1 MPDAAG
7 RFQDVALTESKLFHH
22 LIHGIDNRWRRVESG
37 QSAFPCGSI
46 FLRRQDVFQ
55 HPELCLPRT
64 CSLVKGFG
72 NTTPANILGKNDL
85 LVRCGE
91 AVFFL
96 TPFQNGDCRIVA
108 VEAFFL
114 VDLLD
119 LVRSKVK
126 GMTVCH
132 WDFGMNIKG
141 LHPAFLRMLPNRGK
155 GCFHLCKFFLGE
167 INKIVKGQCLQS
179 FFGQFF
185 KGRILHTADDL
196 AVCKSF
202 DADIHKVDPCLYFVL
217 VVLCGGVG
225 NTYIGKVSVIRT
237 VLTLILLTAKIINE
251 MLRLVQSIFRQ
262 IRAVDDL
269 KALGRWVKSSNK
281 VIGNRVAV
289 LVLIQ
294 NNAHRHTIV
303 AILLDVLFKAIRAG
317 VLDAFTDLAIRAE
330 IVDPADRF
338 GLDGRFLR
346 GGNHGAGNAFT
357 VLQSVDRYIVPSVG
371 QHCKVGFQAVL
382 RKSYHWD
389 TGVVIDGTSSLCQL
403 KSSPDDLCIISIG
416 FKEITHLIQQKA
428 TRIVCFGFKIRL
440 IELRQSSILWL
451 FSFCCLLD
459 TLHNALRQVLHIEGD
474 LTFGGDMSNVLIV
487 PIDLH
492 GTVPNGQSV
501 AEIAHPDVILD
512 RFFFGLF
519 FSDLQMVIQRVL
531 LHLAV
536 ELSSRHFLVEK
547 RKLRII
553 EHHTLIIKGQDF
565 ILVCAEI
572 DGAAEVVLISLI
584 FRLRLFGRCGR
595 QDFSVPPFFGKLCSA
610 LLLPLQPLRVLCLFL
625 GVQVTVEFYQ
635 LGNTLLHLTPF
646 QVDMGFI
653 VSDSLRDTDT
663 LTVVLLINTGS
674 DDYGISTA
682 PAVFI
687 FQKVGIFLCRQAL
700 LELLIDSHFSLRDAA
715 ATGENSVDDL
725 LRESKSRGLSF
736 LCSCCHQAQLP
747 VDGRQWLHR
756 VLQLPK
762 QPHRFKML
770 GNYAPIIEALRR
782 AGEITALPKLQHIL
796 IGLVA
801 HTPSIAQNDLG
812 IVVVENALDI
822 RNTGVLISGSFKEC
836 PYLVF
841 ACFQVRRGAEDFTN
855 RIIAAKERQA
865 FILVTS
871 VVIV

>member
-1 MPDAAG
+1 
-7 RFQDVALTESKLFHH
+7 
-22 LIHGIDNRWRRVESG
+22 
-37 QSAFPCGSI
+37 
-46 FLRRQDVFQ
+46 
-55 HPELCLPRT
+55 
-64 CSLVKGFG
+64 
-72 NTTPANILGKNDL
+72 
-85 LVRCGE
+85 
-91 AVFFL
+91 
-96 TPFQNGDCRIVA
+96 
-108 VEAFFL
+108 
-114 VDLLD
+114 
-119 LVRSKVK
+119 
-126 GMTVCH
+126 MTVCH

-167 INKIVKGQCLQS
+167 INKVVKGQCLQS

-185 KGRILHTADDL
+185 KGHILLTADDF

-202 DADIHKVDPCLYFVL
+202 DAEIHKIDPCLYFVL
-217 VVLCGGVG
+217 VVLSRGVG
-225 NTYIGKVSVIRT
+225 NADISKVGVVRT

-251 MLRLVQSIFRQ
+251 TLRLVQSIFRQ

-269 KALGRWVKSSNK
+269 KALGRWVKLGDKTVRN
-281 VIGNRVAV
+281 GVAV

-294 NNAHRHTIV
+294 NNTHRHTV
-303 AILLDVLFKAIRAG
+303 VVFLLDVLLKLIRAG
-317 VLDAFTDLAIRAE
+317 VLDAFTDLAVRAE

-338 GLDGRFLR
+338 GLDGSFLR
-346 GGNHGAGNAFT
+346 GGNHGAGNAFAI
-357 VLQSVDRYIVPSVG
+357 LQSVDFYIVPSVG

-382 RKSYHWD
+382 RKSYHLD
-389 TGVVIDGTSSLCQL
+389 TGVVIDGTGRLRQV
-403 KSSPDDLCIISIG
+403 KSSPDDLCIIGIG
-416 FKEITHLIQQKA
+416 FKEVAHLIEQKA

-451 FSFCCLLD
+451 FSFCCLFD
-459 TLHNALRQVLHIEGD
+459 TLHNTLRQVLHIEGN
-474 LTFGGDMSNVLIV
+474 LTFGGDVGNVLIV

-512 RFFFGLF
+512 RLF
-519 FSDLQMVIQRVL
+519 FWLFNSDLQMVIQRVL

-553 EHHTLIIKGQDF
+553 EHYTLIIKGQDF

-584 FRLRLFGRCGR
+584 FRLCLFGRCGR
-595 QDFSVPPFFGKLCSA
+595 QDFSVPSFLGKLCTA
-610 LLLPLQPLRVLCLFL
+610 FFLPLQPLRVLCLFL

-653 VSDSLRDTDT
+653 ASDAFRNTDT

-687 FQKVGIFLCRQAL
+687 FQKICVFLCRQAL
-700 LELLIDSHFSLRDAA
+700 LELLIDSHFPLRNAA

-747 VDGRQWLHR
+747 VNGRQWLHR

-770 GNYAPIIEALRR
+770 GNYAPIIETLCR

-796 IGLVA
+796 IGFVA
-801 HTPSIAQNDLG
+801 HTPTVTQNDLG
-812 IVVVENALDI
+812 VVVVENALDI

-865 FILVTS
+865 FILVAS

>member
-1 MPDAAG
+1 M
-7 RFQDVALTESKLFHH
+7 
-22 LIHGIDNRWRRVESG
+22 
-37 QSAFPCGSI
+37 
-46 FLRRQDVFQ
+46 
-55 HPELCLPRT
+55 
-64 CSLVKGFG
+64 
-72 NTTPANILGKNDL
+72 
-85 LVRCGE
+85 
-91 AVFFL
+91 
-96 TPFQNGDCRIVA
+96 
-108 VEAFFL
+108 
-114 VDLLD
+114 
-119 LVRSKVK
+119 
-126 GMTVCH
+126 
-132 WDFGMNIKG
+132 
-141 LHPAFLRMLPNRGK
+141 
-155 GCFHLCKFFLGE
+155 
-167 INKIVKGQCLQS
+167 
-179 FFGQFF
+179 
-185 KGRILHTADDL
+185 
-196 AVCKSF
+196 
-202 DADIHKVDPCLYFVL
+202 
-217 VVLCGGVG
+217 
-225 NTYIGKVSVIRT
+225 
-237 VLTLILLTAKIINE
+237 
-251 MLRLVQSIFRQ
+251 
-262 IRAVDDL
+262 
-269 KALGRWVKSSNK
+269 
-281 VIGNRVAV
+281 
-289 LVLIQ
+289 
-294 NNAHRHTIV
+294 
-303 AILLDVLFKAIRAG
+303 
-317 VLDAFTDLAIRAE
+317 
-330 IVDPADRF
+330 
-338 GLDGRFLR
+338 
-346 GGNHGAGNAFT
+346 
-357 VLQSVDRYIVPSVG
+357 
-371 QHCKVGFQAVL
+371 L
-382 RKSYHWD
+382 RKSHHRD
-389 TGVVIDGTSSLCQL
+389 TGVMTTGTSSLHQV
-403 KSSPDDLCIISIG
+403 KSCPDDLCVIGIG
-416 FKEITHLIQQKA
+416 FKEVAHLIQQKA

-440 IELRQSSILWL
+440 IELRQSSIQWL
-451 FSFCCLLD
+451 FSFCRLLD
-459 TLHNALRQVLHIEGD
+459 TLHNTLRQVLHIEGD

-512 RFFFGLF
+512 RLFFGLF

-531 LHLAV
+531 LHLSV
-536 ELSSRHFLVEK
+536 EFSSRHFLVEK

-584 FRLRLFGRCGR
+584 FRLCLFGRCGR
-595 QDFSVPPFFGKLCSA
+595 QDFSVPSFLGKCCTA
-610 LLLPLQPLRVLCLFL
+610 FLLPLQPLRVLCLFL

-646 QVDMGFI
+646 QVDMRFI
-653 VSDSLRDTDT
+653 ASDAFRNMDT

-700 LELLIDSHFSLRDAA
+700 LELLIDSHFPLRDAA
-715 ATGENSVDDL
+715 ATGENSVDYL

-770 GNYAPIIEALRR
+770 GDHAPIIEALRR

-855 RIIAAKERQA
+855 GVVAAKERQA
-865 FILVTS
+865 FILVAS

>member
-1 MPDAAG
+1 MP
-7 RFQDVALTESKLFHH
+7 
-22 LIHGIDNRWRRVESG
+22 
-37 QSAFPCGSI
+37 
-46 FLRRQDVFQ
+46 
-55 HPELCLPRT
+55 
-64 CSLVKGFG
+64 
-72 NTTPANILGKNDL
+72 
-85 LVRCGE
+85 
-91 AVFFL
+91 
-96 TPFQNGDCRIVA
+96 
-108 VEAFFL
+108 
-114 VDLLD
+114 
-119 LVRSKVK
+119 
-126 GMTVCH
+126 VCH

-155 GCFHLCKFFLGE
+155 GCFYLCQFFLGE
-167 INKIVKGQCLQS
+167 INKVVKGQCLQS

-185 KGRILHTADDL
+185 NGRILLTADDFSIRKGFN
-196 AVCKSF
+196 AK
-202 DADIHKVDPCLYFVL
+202 IHKVDPCLNLVL
-217 VVLCGGVG
+217 VILCGGIG
-225 NTYIGKVSVIRT
+225 NTHIGKVGVIRT

-269 KALGRWVKSSNK
+269 KALGRWVKLRDK
-281 VIGNRVAV
+281 TVRNRVAV
-289 LVLIQ
+289 FVLIQ
-294 NNAHRHTIV
+294 NNTHRHTV
-303 AILLDVLFKAIRAG
+303 VVFLLDVLLETIRAG
-317 VLDAFTDLAIRAE
+317 VLDAFTDLAVRAE

-338 GLDGRFLR
+338 GLDGCFLR
-346 GGNHGAGNAFT
+346 GGNHGAGNAFSILNSIDSHIIAT
-357 VLQSVDRYIVPSVG
+357 IR

-382 RKSYHWD
+382 RKSHHRD
-389 TGVVIDGTSSLCQL
+389 TSVVIDGTGRLRQV
-403 KSSPDDLCIISIG
+403 KSRPDDLCIISIG

-428 TRIVCFGFKIRL
+428 TRIVCFSFKIRL

-451 FSFCCLLD
+451 FSFCRLFD
-459 TLHNALRQVLHIEGD
+459 TLHNALRQVLHIEGY
-474 LTFGGDMSNVLIV
+474 LTFGGDVGNVLIV

-501 AEIAHPDVILD
+501 AKIAHPDVMLD
-512 RFFFGLF
+512 LFFFGLF

-553 EHHTLIIKGQDF
+553 EHYTLIIKGQDF

-572 DGAAEVVLISLI
+572 DGAAEMVFISLI

-595 QDFSVPPFFGKLCSA
+595 QDFSVPAFLGKLCSA
-610 LLLPLQPLRVLCLFL
+610 LFLPLQPLRVLCLFL

-653 VSDSLRDTDT
+653 ASDAFRNTDT

-700 LELLIDSHFSLRDAA
+700 LELLIDSHFPLRNAA

-747 VDGRQWLHR
+747 VNGRQRLHCI
-756 VLQLPK
+756 LQLSK
-762 QPHRFKML
+762 QPHRFKVL
-770 GNYAPIIEALRR
+770 GDHAPIIEALCR
-782 AGEITALPKLQHIL
+782 AGEITALPKLQYIL

-812 IVVVENALDI
+812 VVVVENALDI
-822 RNTGVLISGSFKEC
+822 GNTGVLISGSFKEC

-841 ACFQVRRGAEDFTN
+841 ACFQVRRGAEDLTN
-855 RIIAAKERQA
+855 GIVTAEEWQA
-865 FILVTS
+865 LILVTS

>member
-1 MPDAAG
+1 
-7 RFQDVALTESKLFHH
+7 
-22 LIHGIDNRWRRVESG
+22 
-37 QSAFPCGSI
+37 
-46 FLRRQDVFQ
+46 
-55 HPELCLPRT
+55 
-64 CSLVKGFG
+64 
-72 NTTPANILGKNDL
+72 
-85 LVRCGE
+85 
-91 AVFFL
+91 
-96 TPFQNGDCRIVA
+96 
-108 VEAFFL
+108 
-114 VDLLD
+114 
-119 LVRSKVK
+119 
-126 GMTVCH
+126 
-132 WDFGMNIKG
+132 
-141 LHPAFLRMLPNRGK
+141 
-155 GCFHLCKFFLGE
+155 
-167 INKIVKGQCLQS
+167 
-179 FFGQFF
+179 
-185 KGRILHTADDL
+185 
-196 AVCKSF
+196 
-202 DADIHKVDPCLYFVL
+202 
-217 VVLCGGVG
+217 
-225 NTYIGKVSVIRT
+225 
-237 VLTLILLTAKIINE
+237 

-269 KALGRWVKSSNK
+269 KALGRWVKLGDKTVRN
-281 VIGNRVAV
+281 GVAV

-294 NNAHRHTIV
+294 NNTHRDTV
-303 AILLDVLFKAIRAG
+303 VVFLLDVLLKAIRAG
-317 VLDAFTDLAIRAE
+317 VLDAFTDLAVRAE

-338 GLDGRFLR
+338 GLYRSFLC
-346 GGNHGAGNAFT
+346 GGNHGTGTAFA
-357 VLQSVDRYIVPSVG
+357 VLQRVDLNIVPSVG

-389 TGVVIDGTSSLCQL
+389 THVVIDGTGRLRQV
-403 KSSPDDLCIISIG
+403 KSRPDDLCIISIG

-451 FSFCCLLD
+451 FSFCRLSD

-501 AEIAHPDVILD
+501 AEIAHSDVILD
-512 RFFFGLF
+512 RLFFGLF
-519 FSDLQMVIQRVL
+519 NSDLQMVIQRVL

-553 EHHTLIIKGQDF
+553 EHYTLIIKGQDF

-584 FRLRLFGRCGR
+584 FRLCLFGRCGR
-595 QDFSVPPFFGKLCSA
+595 QDFSLPAFLGKLCSA
-610 LLLPLQPLRVLCLFL
+610 FFLPLQPFRILCLFL

-646 QVDMGFI
+646 QVEMRI
-653 VSDSLRDTDT
+653 IASDAFRNTDT
-663 LTVVLLINTGS
+663 LTVVLLINIGS
-674 DDYGISTA
+674 DNSRIDAA
-682 PAVFI
+682 PAIFI
-687 FQKVGIFLCRQAL
+687 FKKICVFLCRQAL
-700 LELLIDSHFSLRDAA
+700 LELLIDSHFPLRDAA
-715 ATGENSVDDL
+715 ATGENSIDDL

-747 VDGRQWLHR
+747 VNGRQRLHR
-756 VLQLPK
+756 VLQLSK
-762 QPHRFKML
+762 QPHRFKVL
-770 GNYAPIIEALRR
+770 GNYAPIIETLCR

-841 ACFQVRRGAEDFTN
+841 TCFQVRRSAENFTN
-855 RIIAAKERQA
+855 GIVTAEERQA
-865 FILVTS
+865 FILVAS

>member
-7 RFQDVALTESKLFHH
+7 RFQDVSLTEAKLFHH

-37 QSAFPCGSI
+37 QSAFPCGSV
-46 FLRRQDVFQ
+46 FLRCQDVFQ

-64 CSLVKGFG
+64 GSLIKGFG
-72 NTTPANILGKNDL
+72 NTAPANILGKNDL

-167 INKIVKGQCLQS
+167 INKIIKGQCLQS

-202 DADIHKVDPCLYFVL
+202 DAEIHKIDPCLYFVL
-217 VVLCGGVG
+217 VVLSRGVG
-225 NTYIGKVSVIRT
+225 NADISKIGVVRT
-237 VLTLILLTAKIINE
+237 ILTLILLTAKIINE

-269 KALGRWVKSSNK
+269 KALGRWVKLGDKTVRN
-281 VIGNRVAV
+281 GVAV

-294 NNAHRHTIV
+294 NNTYRHTV
-303 AILLDVLFKAIRAG
+303 VVFLLDVLLKLIRTG
-317 VLDAFTDLAIRAE
+317 VLDAFTDLAVRAE

-338 GLDGRFLR
+338 GLDWSFLC
-346 GGNHGAGNAFT
+346 GGNHGTGTAFA
-357 VLQSVDRYIVPSVG
+357 VLQRVDLNIVPSVG

-389 TGVVIDGTSSLCQL
+389 TSVVINGTGRLRQV
-403 KSSPDDLCIISIG
+403 KSSPDDLCVIGIG

-451 FSFCCLLD
+451 FSFCRLSD

-474 LTFGGDMSNVLIV
+474 LTFGGDVGNVLIV

-492 GTVPNGQSV
+492 GTVPNGQSA
-501 AEIAHPDVILD
+501 AEITHPDVELD
-512 RFFFGLF
+512 RLFFGLF
-519 FSDLQMVIQRVL
+519 ISDLQMVIQWVL

-536 ELSSRHFLVEK
+536 EFSSRHFLVEK

-553 EHHTLIIKGQDF
+553 EHYTLIIKGQDF

-572 DGAAEVVLISLI
+572 DGAAEMVFISLI

-595 QDFSVPPFFGKLCSA
+595 QDFSVPSFLGKCCTA
-610 LLLPLQPLRVLCLFL
+610 FLLLLQPLRVLCLFL

-635 LGNTLLHLTPF
+635 LCNTLLHLTPF
-646 QVDMGFI
+646 QVDMRFI
-653 VSDSLRDTDT
+653 TSDAFRNTDA
-663 LTVVLLINTGS
+663 LAVVLLINIGS

-687 FQKVGIFLCRQAL
+687 F
-700 LELLIDSHFSLRDAA
+700 
-715 ATGENSVDDL
+715 
-725 LRESKSRGLSF
+725 
-736 LCSCCHQAQLP
+736 
-747 VDGRQWLHR
+747 
-756 VLQLPK
+756 
-762 QPHRFKML
+762 
-770 GNYAPIIEALRR
+770 
-782 AGEITALPKLQHIL
+782 
-796 IGLVA
+796 
-801 HTPSIAQNDLG
+801 
-812 IVVVENALDI
+812 
-822 RNTGVLISGSFKEC
+822 
-836 PYLVF
+836 
-841 ACFQVRRGAEDFTN
+841 
-855 RIIAAKERQA
+855 
-865 FILVTS
+865 
-871 VVIV
+871 

>member
-7 RFQDVALTESKLFHH
+7 RFQDVALTEAKLFHH

-37 QSAFPCGSI
+37 QSAFSCGSV

-72 NTTPANILGKNDL
+72 NTAPANILGKNDL

-91 AVFFL
+91 TVFFP

-155 GCFHLCKFFLGE
+155 RCFHLCKFFLGE
-167 INKIVKGQCLQS
+167 INKVVKGQCLQS

-202 DADIHKVDPCLYFVL
+202 DAEIHKIDPCLYFVL
-217 VVLCGGVG
+217 VVLSRGVG
-225 NTYIGKVSVIRT
+225 NADISKIGVVRT
-237 VLTLILLTAKIINE
+237 ILTLILLTAKIINE

-269 KALGRWVKSSNK
+269 KALGRWVKLCDK
-281 VIGNRVAV
+281 TVRNRVAV

-294 NNAHRHTIV
+294 NNAHRHTV
-303 AILLDVLFKAIRAG
+303 VVFLLDVLLKLIRTG
-317 VLDAFTDLAIRAE
+317 VLDAFTDLAVRAE

-338 GLDGRFLR
+338 GLDWSFLC
-346 GGNHGAGNAFT
+346 GGNHGTGTAFA
-357 VLQSVDRYIVPSVG
+357 VLQRVDLNIVPSVG

-389 TGVVIDGTSSLCQL
+389 TSVVINGTGRLRQV

-440 IELRQSSILWL
+440 IELRQSSIFWL
-451 FSFCCLLD
+451 FSFCHLSD
-459 TLHNALRQVLHIEGD
+459 TLHNTLRQVLHIEGD

-512 RFFFGLF
+512 RLFFGLF
-519 FSDLQMVIQRVL
+519 NSDLQMVIQRVL

-536 ELSSRHFLVEK
+536 ELGSRHFLVEK

-553 EHHTLIIKGQDF
+553 EHHTLVIKGQDF

-572 DGAAEVVLISLI
+572 DGAAEVILISLI
-584 FRLRLFGRCGR
+584 FRLCLFGRCGR
-595 QDFSVPPFFGKLCSA
+595 QDFSVPTFLGKLCSA
-610 LLLPLQPLRVLCLFL
+610 FFLLLQPFRILCLFL

-635 LGNTLLHLTPF
+635 LGNALLHLTPF

-653 VSDSLRDTDT
+653 ASDAFRNTDT
-663 LTVVLLINTGS
+663 LAVVLLINIGS
-674 DDYGISTA
+674 DNSRIDSA

-700 LELLIDSHFSLRDAA
+700 LELLIDSHFPLRNAA
-715 ATGENSVDDL
+715 ATG
-725 LRESKSRGLSF
+725 
-736 LCSCCHQAQLP
+736 
-747 VDGRQWLHR
+747 
-756 VLQLPK
+756 
-762 QPHRFKML
+762 
-770 GNYAPIIEALRR
+770 
-782 AGEITALPKLQHIL
+782 
-796 IGLVA
+796 
-801 HTPSIAQNDLG
+801 
-812 IVVVENALDI
+812 
-822 RNTGVLISGSFKEC
+822 
-836 PYLVF
+836 
-841 ACFQVRRGAEDFTN
+841 
-855 RIIAAKERQA
+855 
-865 FILVTS
+865 
-871 VVIV
+871 